1 MQAREFSELLP
12 WVSLNYKKGE
22 REFSMSSIFNL
33 DGPFFR
39 FMSKVADVIMLGMI
53 ALVFCIP
60 VITIVP
66 TITAVYYITLKTVR
80 DEEGYLWRS
89 FWKSF
94 KMNFKQGVIIE
105 LIFAIIA
112 LVLTVDIKY
121 FYNTGIVQ
129 GNDIYRILFAV
140 MLGVAFI
147 AVITLLYVFPVL
159 AKFENTIKG
168 ILRNSMFMAVRHLP
182 ATIGVVAITLIA
194 GFAVYMIPPF
204 MLFMIA
210 IWAFVNS
217 YIFVKILDNYIKN
230 DDKDPDDFEITKSDE
245 TDSEELEE
253 KKETPDIEDDSD
265 DMNTDRNDDEK
276 LGKSDDNTDVNEE
289 THGEDLTDADSEKDS
304 DKEDGIE
311 VTGEVT
317 Q

>member
-1 MQAREFSELLP
+1 
-12 WVSLNYKKGE
+12 
-22 REFSMSSIFNL
+22 MSSIFNL

-105 LIFAIIA
+105 LIFAVIA

-129 GNDIYRILFAV
+129 GNDVYRILFAV

-159 AKFENTIKG
+159 AKFENSVKG

-182 ATIGVVAITLIA
+182 ATIGVIAITLIA
-194 GFAVYMIPPF
+194 GFAVYMIPPLI
-204 MLFMIA
+204 LFMIA

-217 YIFVKILDNYIKN
+217 YIFVKIFDNYIKS

-245 TDSEELEE
+245 ADSEELDE
-253 KKETPDIEDDSD
+253 KKETSDKEDDSD
-265 DMNTDRNDDEK
+265 DMNSDRNDEEKEDE
-276 LGKSDDNTDVNEE
+276 SDDNTDSNQETDSEE
-289 THGEDLTDADSEKDS
+289 LTDTDSENIS
-304 DKEDGIE
+304 DKEDELE
-311 VTGEVT
+311 VTGGVT

>member
-1 MQAREFSELLP
+1 
-12 WVSLNYKKGE
+12 
-22 REFSMSSIFNL
+22 MSSIFNL

-105 LIFAIIA
+105 LIFAVIA

-129 GNDIYRILFAV
+129 GNDAYRILFAV

-159 AKFENTIKG
+159 AKFENSVKG

-182 ATIGVVAITLIA
+182 ATIGVIAITLIA
-194 GFAVYMIPPF
+194 GFAVYMIPPLI
-204 MLFMIA
+204 LFMIA

-217 YIFVKILDNYIKN
+217 YIFVKIFDNYIKS
-230 DDKDPDDFEITKSDE
+230 DDKDPDDFEIAKSDE
-245 TDSEELEE
+245 ADSEELDE
-253 KKETPDIEDDSD
+253 KKETSDTQDDSD
-265 DMNTDRNDDEK
+265 DMNADRNADEK
-276 LGKSDDNTDVNEE
+276 TGESDDDTDTNQETDSEDEE
-289 THGEDLTDADSEKDS
+289 LTDADSEMNS
-304 DKEDGIE
+304 DKEDELE
-311 VTGEVT
+311 VTGGVT